1 MAARCGAGTALR
13 IKGGKDAKKIDVIHC
28 VERGYGHRSMGANL
42 DAAKLIRSGSGDPS
56 SRFCK
61 AVRVLR

>member
-42 DAAKLIRSGSGDPS
+42 DAAKLTGSGDAS